1 MLHPEGLLR
10 RTAGSLVVC
19 LALAFAASAHAA
31 TYPLVEGQDFIGEYA
46 ETAATAGD
54 TLIDLA
60 QRHGLG
66 FEEMVNANPGLDPWL
81 PRPGARVRL
90 PTRRVLPPGPREGIV
105 INLPEHRLY
114 YYPPARAGQPRTVT
128 TYPVSIGKMDWR
140 TPIGLTRIAAKV
152 RDPAWYPPKSVR
164 DEHARRGD
172 VLPQVVPAGPDNPL
186 GRFAMRL
193 GITGGSYM
201 IHGTN
206 NPAGVGMQVTHGC
219 MRLYPADIEALFA
232 VVPVDTPVRII
243 NEPFKI
249 GWSEGQPWIEVHPPL
264 QEDAVAP
271 PSLSDMLRVIV
282 AGTSASGAAI
292 DWQRAMG
299 AWREHRGIPE
309 PVGRGATDRLAAR

>member
-1 MLHPEGLLR
+1 MRFRYGRFTAWLLP
-10 RTAGSLVVC
+10 ACV
-19 LALAFAASAHAA
+19 ALCFASPVRAA
-31 TYPLVEGQDFIGEYA
+31 TYALVEGQDFIGEYA
-46 ETAATAGD
+46 ETTATAGD
-54 TLIDLA
+54 TLIDIA

-66 FEEMVNANPGLDPWL
+66 FEEIVNANPGMDPWL

-90 PTRRVLPPGPREGIV
+90 PARRVLPPGPREGIV

-114 YYPPARAGQPRTVT
+114 YFPPARAGLPRSVT

-140 TPIGLTRIAAKV
+140 TPIGTTRVVAKIK
-152 RDPAWYPPKSVR
+152 DPPWYPPKSVR

-172 VLPQVVPAGPDNPL
+172 ILPAVVPAGPDNPL
-186 GRFAMRL
+186 GRFALRL
-193 GITGGSYM
+193 GITGGSYL

-219 MRLYPADIEALFA
+219 MRLYPVDIEALFA
-232 VVPVDTPVRII
+232 VVPVDTPVRIV

-249 GWSEGQPWIEVHPPL
+249 GWGEGIPWIEVHPPL

-282 AGTSASGAAI
+282 AGTTAAGSAI
-292 DWQRAMG
+292 DWQRAMR

-309 PVGRGATDRLAAR
+309 AIALSASDRLASR